1 MLGRLAYFCFRRRWY
16 VLIAWI
22 VVFVGLGAASGAAG
36 SNFRTDFRLPST
48 ESREGFDLLAKGNDE
63 QGYPGQIVFH
73 ADAGVNDPAVQ
84 SAMTKFFT
92 NIDGF
97 QRNGHKIRI
106 TSPYGP
112 AGQSQV
118 ASTGSE
124 AGKLAYAQV
133 DFPRELSQAEMQ
145 SLAKDI
151 KAAAPTGINGVTI
164 EYGGDPFGEFK
175 PPSSELLGLTFA
187 IFILIV
193 SFGSILAMGLPIGVA
208 LAGIGSGVAITTLLS
223 HTVTMPDFTTTLAA
237 MIGLGV
243 GIDYALFIV
252 TRYREGIHQG
262 WTPERSTAVA
272 IDTAGRA
279 VLFAGITVVISLLGM
294 FLMGLAFVRG
304 LAIGASVTVLMTMLA
319 SLTLLPALLAF
330 AKHRVELTRWR
341 GLISVTVFAL
351 GLLFVGL
358 KLAPVGLA
366 FIFLAVLILLAS
378 IAVKPLRQEVPRRAI
393 KPIRETFWYRWSRVV
408 QHRPWRAAAAG
419 LAILVVLL
427 LPVTQ
432 LRLGFSDHGNDPS
445 DQTTRKAYDL
455 LATGFGP
462 GSNGPLFLV
471 TELANGANPAVI
483 DKVTQAV
490 QNTPGV
496 AAAIARPAAEGSD
509 IASWFVLP
517 TTSPQDEAT
526 STLVHHLR
534 DDVLPTATAGTGA
547 KVLVTG
553 SVAANIDFA
562 DYLGRRLPLFFGAV
576 LALSFILLMTVFRSI
591 LVPLKAVIVNL
602 LSIGAAYGVV
612 VAVFQWGWASSL
624 IGVGKGGP
632 IDAWAPMMLFAIVFG
647 LSMDYEVFL
656 LSRIREEYDRTGDNA
671 TAVADGLAATARV
684 ITAAAAIM
692 VFVFGSFLLEIAR
705 PIKLFGLGLAL
716 AVLLDATVVRM
727 VLVPATMELLGDR
740 NWWFPRWLDKL
751 LPRLNVEGHVATDL
765 DRELADLVEEE
776 VTRPT

>member
-1 MLGRLAYFCFRRRWY
+1 MLGRLATFCFRRRRL
-16 VLIAWI
+16 VLITWV
-22 VVFVGLGAASGAAG
+22 VVFVGLGAAQGTAG

-48 ESREGFDLLAKGNDE
+48 ESRKGFDLLAKGNDE
-63 QGYPGQIVFH
+63 QGYPGQIVFR
-73 ADAGVNDPAVQ
+73 ADAGVNDPTVKA
-84 SAMTKFFT
+84 AMTKLFT
-92 NIDGF
+92 DISGF
-97 QRNGHKIRI
+97 QRNGHQIRI
-106 TSPYGP
+106 TSPYEP
-112 AGQSQV
+112 AGANQV
-118 ASTGSE
+118 ASNGPE
-124 AGKLAYAQV
+124 AGKLAYALV
-133 DFPRELSQAEMQ
+133 DFPLDLSQADMQ
-145 SLAKDI
+145 SIAKDI
-151 KAAAPTGINGVTI
+151 KRVAPQDVAGLTI
-164 EYGGDPFGEFK
+164 EYGGDPFGEFE

-187 IFILIV
+187 IFILILA
-193 SFGSILAMGLPIGVA
+193 FGSILAMGLPIGVA

-223 HTVTMPDFTTTLAA
+223 HVVSMPDFTTTLAA

-262 WTPERSTAVA
+262 WSPERSTVVA
-272 IDTAGRA
+272 LDTAGRA
-279 VLFAGITVVISLLGM
+279 VLFAGTTVVISLLGM
-294 FLMGLAFVRG
+294 FLMGLDFVRG
-304 LAIGASVTVLMTMLA
+304 LAIGASITVLMTMLA
-319 SLTLLPALLAF
+319 SITLLPALLAF

-341 GLISVTVFAL
+341 GLVSVSVFAL

-358 KLAPVGLA
+358 KAPAVGLG
-366 FIFLAVLILLAS
+366 FIFLAVLTLLAS
-378 IAVKPLRQEVPRRAI
+378 FAVKPLRREVPRRAV
-393 KPIRETFWYRWSRVV
+393 KPIRETFWYRWSRIV
-408 QHRPWRAAAAG
+408 QHRPWRAAIAG
-419 LAILVVLL
+419 FLILVVLL

-445 DQTTRKAYDL
+445 DRTTRKAYDL
-455 LATGFGP
+455 LANGFGP

-471 TELANGANPAVI
+471 TELPAGSDSAVL
-483 DKVTQAV
+483 DKITTAV

-496 AAAIARPAAEGSD
+496 AAAVARPAATGSA

-526 STLVHHLR
+526 TTLVHHLR
-534 DDVLPTATAGTGA
+534 DDVLPATTGGTA
-547 KVLVTG
+547 VNVFVTG

-576 LALSFILLMTVFRSI
+576 LALSFILLMTVFRSL

-602 LSIGAAYGVV
+602 LSIGAAYGIV

-624 IGVGKGGP
+624 IGVGKAGP

-692 VFVFGSFLLEIAR
+692 VFVFGSFLLEVDR

-716 AVLLDATVVRM
+716 AVLLDATIVRL

-740 NWWFPRWLDKL
+740 NWWFPHWLDRL
-751 LPRLNVEGHVATDL
+751 LPRLNVEGHAATDL
-765 DRELADLVEEE
+765 DRELADLVDQE
-776 VTRPT
+776 VPRPT

>member
-1 MLGRLAYFCFRRRWY
+1 MLGRLALFCYRRRRF
-16 VLIAWI
+16 VLLAW
-22 VVFVGLGAASGAAG
+22 VVIFFGLGAAQGITG
-36 SNFRTDFRLPST
+36 PNFHTEFRLPNT

-63 QGYPGQIVFH
+63 QGYPGQIVFRS
-73 ADAGVNDPAVQ
+73 DAGVTDPAVQ
-84 SAMTKFFT
+84 SAMTKFLGDISAFE
-92 NIDGF
+92 
-97 QRNGHKIRI
+97 RSGHQIRVI
-106 TSPYGP
+106 SPYDP
-112 AGQSQV
+112 AGQNQV
-118 ASTGSE
+118 ASTGPE

-133 DFPRELSQAEMQ
+133 DFPRQLSQGEIQ
-145 SLAKDI
+145 SIANEIKD
-151 KAAAPTGINGVTI
+151 AGPTAPGLTI
-164 EYGGDPFGEFK
+164 EYGGDPFSEFK
-175 PPSSELLGLTFA
+175 PPSSETLGLTFA

-223 HTVTMPDFTTTLAA
+223 HVLSMPDFTTTLAA

-279 VLFAGITVVISLLGM
+279 VLFAGTTVVISLLGM
-294 FLMGLAFVRG
+294 FLMGLSFVRG
-304 LAIGASVTVLMTMLA
+304 LAVGASVTVLMTMLA
-319 SLTLLPALLAF
+319 SITLLPALLGF
-330 AKHRVELTRWR
+330 AKHRIELTRYR
-341 GLISVTVFAL
+341 GLISVSIFAL
-351 GLLFVGL
+351 GLLFIGLKAPAVGL
-358 KLAPVGLA
+358 G
-366 FIFLAVLILLAS
+366 FIVLAVLTLLAS
-378 IAVKPLRQEVPRRAI
+378 FAIKPMRREVPRRAV
-393 KPIRETFWYRWSRVV
+393 KPIRETFWYKWSRIV
-408 QHRPWRAAAAG
+408 QHRPWRAMLGG
-419 LAILVVLL
+419 LVILVVLL
-427 LPVTQ
+427 VPVTQ

-445 DQTTRKAYDL
+445 GQTTRQAYDL
-455 LATGFGP
+455 LAAGFGP

-471 TELANGANPAVI
+471 SDVPAGTDPAVI
-483 DKVTQAV
+483 DKITQTV
-490 QNTPGV
+490 KSTPGV
-496 AAAIARPAAEGSD
+496 AAAVARPADAGGT
-509 IASWFVLP
+509 IVSWFVVP
-517 TTSPQDEAT
+517 TTSPQDEDT
-526 STLVHHLR
+526 TTLVHHLR
-534 DDVLPTATAGTGA
+534 DDILPSLTSGTNV

-562 DYLGRRLPLFFGAV
+562 DFISRRLPIFVGAV
-576 LALSFILLMTVFRSI
+576 LALSFILLMTVFRSL

-612 VAVFQWGWASSL
+612 VAVFQWGWGASL

-692 VFVFGSFLLEIAR
+692 VFVFGSFLLEVER

-740 NWWFPRWLDKL
+740 NWWFPRWLDKI

-765 DRELADLVEEE
+765 DRELADLVEQE
-776 VTRPT
+776 VIRPT